1 VTLLVDKE
9 VIPEKFFAVLNLV
22 YQPSFLRPNG
32 RSEHDDSFV
41 FIAGGSYAILPSV
54 LVGAEIRHENL
65 AQNGN
70 LNAHALFVGP
80 QLYLQLSNKF
90 SAKLA
95 WAAQIPDLAARSL
108 DLTNYQ
114 RHQVELQFA
123 YTF

>member
-1 VTLLVDKE
+1 MGM
-9 VIPEKFFAVLNLV
+9 
-22 YQPSFLRPNG
+22 G
-32 RSEHDDSFV
+32 RGSVARRISSLTYRD
-41 FIAGGSYAILPSV
+41 IAGGSYAIAPSL

-70 LNAHALFVGP
+70 FDAHALFVGP
-80 QLYLQLSNKF
+80 QLFVRLSANF
-90 SAKLA
+90 SAKIA

>member
-1 VTLLVDKE
+1 MCAACLVK
-9 VIPEKFFAVLNLV
+9 
-22 YQPSFLRPNG
+22 G
-32 RSEHDDSFV
+32 
-41 FIAGGSYAILPSV
+41 AIF
-54 LVGAEIRHENL
+54 GAEVRHENF

-80 QLYLQLSNKF
+80 QLYVRLAEGF
-90 SAKLA
+90 SAKVA
-95 WAAQIPDLAARSL
+95 WAAQIPDVAAHSL